1 MTDLFGRLAV
11 AIGSERCWFGMEL
24 RPEFR
29 PEYGMEVA
37 ITRPD
42 TQLSQSRADGQGLY
56 LRLLDHLGRS
66 GEAKSHKIPK
76 KVKCDGPMEGPTDG
90 PTDGRTNGLTKRG
103 AESHST
109 RLKML

>member
-1 MTDLFGRLAV
+1 MTDLFGRPAV

-29 PEYGMEVA
+29 PEYGVELA

-42 TQLSQSRADGQGLY
+42 TQLPQSRADGQGLY

-66 GEAKSHKIPK
+66 SEANDRKKKPE
-76 KVKCDGPMEGPTDG
+76 KVKCVGLMANGR
-90 PTDGRTNGLTKRG
+90 TDGRTDKAGCRV
-103 AESHST
+103 A
-109 RLKML
+109 